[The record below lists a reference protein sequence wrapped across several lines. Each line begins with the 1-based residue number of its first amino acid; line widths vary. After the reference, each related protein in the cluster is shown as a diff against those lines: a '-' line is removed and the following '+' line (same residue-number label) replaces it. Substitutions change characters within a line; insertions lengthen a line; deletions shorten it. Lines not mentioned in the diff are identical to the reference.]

1 MEYSQRIS
9 SLYRIFFISML
20 IRYNNKQPLS
30 LEDLKEELNKMIE
43 EQIEMVKEHALSK
56 NAIDTQ
62 LFKL

>member
-1 MEYSQRIS
+1 
-9 SLYRIFFISML
+9 ML